1 MQTQPM
7 NSFKKRPIS
16 PYVMGETHE
25 PHINQPGIE
34 PVTNNTVK
42 ITKKKKKKIN
52 IFSQKFRYALVN
64 WTKQSDNSKEYMQK
78 RETLKILIV

>member
-42 ITKKKKKKIN
+42 IDNQKKIEY
-52 IFSQKFRYALVN
+52 FSQKFRYALVN
-64 WTKQSDNSKEYMQK
+64 WTKQSDNLEEYMQK

>member
-42 ITKKKKKKIN
+42 ITKKKSISFPKN
-52 IFSQKFRYALVN
+52 L
-64 WTKQSDNSKEYMQK
+64 DMLE
-78 RETLKILIV
+78 

>member
-42 ITKKKKKKIN
+42 IDNQKKIEY
-52 IFSQKFRYALVN
+52 FSQKFRYARVN
-64 WTKQSDNSKEYMQK
+64 
-78 RETLKILIV
+78 

>member
-16 PYVMGETHE
+16 PYVTGETHE

-42 ITKKKKKKIN
+42 IDNQKKIEY
-52 IFSQKFRYALVN
+52 FSQKFRYARVN
-64 WTKQSDNSKEYMQK
+64 WTKQSDNLEEYMQK

>member
-16 PYVMGETHE
+16 PYITGETHE

-42 ITKKKKKKIN
+42 ITKKKKKSN
-52 IFSQKFRYALVN
+52 IFSQKFRYARVN
-64 WTKQSDNSKEYMQK
+64 
-78 RETLKILIV
+78 

>member
-42 ITKKKKKKIN
+42 ITQKKEEKN
-52 IFSQKFRYALVN
+52 RIFFPKNL
-64 WTKQSDNSKEYMQK
+64 DMLE
-78 RETLKILIV
+78 